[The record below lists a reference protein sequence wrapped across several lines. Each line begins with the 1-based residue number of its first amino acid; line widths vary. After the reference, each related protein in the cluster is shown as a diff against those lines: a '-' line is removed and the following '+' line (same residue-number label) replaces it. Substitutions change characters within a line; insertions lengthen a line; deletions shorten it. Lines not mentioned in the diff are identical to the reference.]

1 MHRVRDGL
9 AEVPWGESPVLDRR
23 SIRPLTLVEA
33 LADIYE
39 VVIVSTGRVG
49 INSTLPLF
57 GGADARLVMVRQLA
71 TPEALSE
78 AVSADAAT
86 LGFERVD
93 SVVVPERQVAV
104 A

>member
-1 MHRVRDGL
+1 M
-9 AEVPWGESPVLDRR
+9 PVLDRR
-23 SIRPLTLVEA
+23 SIKPLTLVEA

-57 GGADARLVMVRQLA
+57 GGAHARLVMARQAGTPDVLA
-71 TPEALSE
+71 ESVA
-78 AVSADAAT
+78 ADAAT
-86 LGFERVD
+86 LGFESVD
-93 SVVVPERQVAV
+93 SVLVPERQVAV

>member
-1 MHRVRDGL
+1 
-9 AEVPWGESPVLDRR
+9 VPWGETPVLDRR
-23 SIRPLTLVEA
+23 SIKPLTLAEA

-57 GGADARLVMVRQLA
+57 GGARARLVMVRQAA
-71 TPEALSE
+71 TPDILSE
-78 AVSADAAT
+78 AVAADAAS
-86 LGFERVD
+86 LGFEAVD